1 MGPYEI
7 LGVPSTST
15 PEELRR
21 SYKRAALRLHP
32 DRAHMAARSAAE
44 DGAGRAPS
52 TATFRELQAC
62 WALVGTSDARA
73 RYDAEEAARVEAVK
87 RRSAYNIEIDLD
99 EMEFVEPSHRAEA
112 GGGGAGGTS
121 GEGYFAHP
129 CRCGSRFDVKESEL
143 EAGIELLQ
151 CDGCSQIARVLYE
164 VGGGSEEEEEDDAVA
179 EEEQRRQRSKHV

>member
-44 DGAGRAPS
+44 DGAKRAPS

-99 EMEFVEPSHRAEA
+99 EMEFVGPSAEA

-164 VGGGSEEEEEDDAVA
+164 VGGRSEEEEDDAVA
-179 EEEQRRQRSKHV
+179 ESPEEEQCSQ